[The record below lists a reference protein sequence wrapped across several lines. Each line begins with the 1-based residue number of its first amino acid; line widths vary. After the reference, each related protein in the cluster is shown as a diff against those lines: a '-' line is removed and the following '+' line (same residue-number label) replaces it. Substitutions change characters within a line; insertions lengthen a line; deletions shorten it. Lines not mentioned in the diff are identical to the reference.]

1 MALPMIM
8 EIGLERGFCNRGD
21 DNYAASVGSG
31 LLLMTEASYNGGSCY
46 MEKLHPCYGPNVV
59 WVIGLRV
66 GFGKQT
72 FDPSFLRLGT
82 YSTVEY

>member
-1 MALPMIM
+1 
-8 EIGLERGFCNRGD
+8 
-21 DNYAASVGSG
+21 
-31 LLLMTEASYNGGSCY
+31 
-46 MEKLHPCYGPNVV
+46 MEKLRSPPVM
-59 WVIGLRV
+59 GLRASASICV